1 MHWTGGTAT
10 LPRTTVDPRHQI
22 ALALALVAALAIPAV
37 TPLALPKLFPTASGA
52 DNTCYK
58 FTAAERG
65 FASKMNQER
74 KARGLGTM
82 KLDPELGKVSA
93 RHTKEMTSIN
103 TLVHSTTTQLTRR
116 VTNWTSL
123 GENVGVGATVDSL
136 HTAFMNS
143 PAHRDNILHGP
154 FNNVGVGVKKD
165 GGRMWV
171 TVIFETRGNP
181 GTRLAMPS
189 C

>member
-1 MHWTGGTAT
+1 MYWTGATAA
-10 LPRTTVDPRHQI
+10 LPRPAIDLRHQI
-22 ALALALVAALAIPAV
+22 ALALALVVALAIPAV
-37 TPLALPKLFPTASGA
+37 TPFVLPDPSPTAAGA
-52 DNTCYK
+52 DNPCYK

-74 KARGLGTM
+74 RARGLGTM
-82 KLDPELGKVSA
+82 KLDPELSKASI
-93 RHTKEMTSIN
+93 RHTKEMTNAN

-116 VTNWTSL
+116 VTNWSSL

-136 HTAFMNS
+136 HTAFMSS

-154 FNNVGVGVKKD
+154 FNNVGVGVKND

-171 TVIFETRGNP
+171 TVIFETRSNP
-181 GTRLAMPS
+181 GTRLAMPN